1 LSIGAEAVP
10 FNLLLNFYNAE
21 RPHRKLNMKTPLQFE
36 TEFFARAYEEKKIP
50 TLDSE

>member
-1 LSIGAEAVP
+1 M
-10 FNLLLNFYNAE
+10 
-21 RPHRKLNMKTPLQFE
+21 KLNMKTPLQFE